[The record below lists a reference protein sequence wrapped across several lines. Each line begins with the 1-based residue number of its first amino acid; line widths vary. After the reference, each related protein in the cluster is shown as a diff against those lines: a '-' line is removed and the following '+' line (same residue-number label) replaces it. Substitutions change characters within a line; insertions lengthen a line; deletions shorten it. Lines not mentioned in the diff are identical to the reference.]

1 MTRFVEIRREG
12 GVKLLCDMET
22 LKEYPLTI
30 ETVINIAN
38 HLNDEILDFDE
49 ILIKT
54 ADKYD
59 KDVKN
64 RDGLILGDV
73 LTTSFNA
80 VVDLMPPRTELHNSS
95 NEKMYEKF
103 GAFDKGGKF
112 KGYKKDVD
120 VKLLEEI
127 RHTLVSLSGLK
138 AFDSLGDNVK
148 SNDSHVNVLISEL
161 IPLNFEELIKEIDE
175 VLE

>member
-1 MTRFVEIRREG
+1 MTRFVEIAREG
-12 GVKLLCDMET
+12 GVKLLCDRET

-59 KDVKN
+59 KNIKN

-80 VVDLMPPRTELHNSS
+80 VVTLMPPRTELHNLS
-95 NEKMYEKF
+95 NVKMYEKF
-103 GAFDKGGKF
+103 GAFDKFGKF
-112 KGYKKDVD
+112 KYHKDVPVD
-120 VKLLEEI
+120 LLKKI
-127 RHTLVSLSGLK
+127 QHTLISLEGLRATDYNCPATGYVSLRVDDLVDLD
-138 AFDSLGDNVK
+138 FT
-148 SNDSHVNVLISEL
+148 
-161 IPLNFEELIKEIDE
+161 ELIKEIDE

>member
-1 MTRFVEIRREG
+1 MVRFVEIARAG
-12 GVKLLCDMET
+12 GVKLLCDRET

-80 VVDLMPPRTELHNSS
+80 VVDLMPPRTELHNQS
-95 NEKMYEKF
+95 NKKMYKKF
-103 GAFDKGGKF
+103 GAFDEFGKF
-112 KGYKKDVD
+112 KYHKDVPVD
-120 VKLLEEI
+120 LLKKI
-127 RHTLVSLSGLK
+127 QHTLISLEGLRATDYNCPATGYVSLRV
-138 AFDSLGDNVK
+138 DD
-148 SNDSHVNVLISEL
+148 LIDL
-161 IPLNFEELIKEIDE
+161 DFTELIKEIDE

>member
-1 MTRFVEIRREG
+1 MTRFVEIAREG
-12 GVKLLCDMET
+12 GVRLLCDRET

-30 ETVINIAN
+30 ETAINIAN

-80 VVDLMPPRTELHNSS
+80 VVDLMPLRTKLHNQS
-95 NEKMYEKF
+95 NVKMYREF
-103 GAFDKGGKF
+103 GAFDKDGKF

-120 VKLLEEI
+120 VKLLEKI
-127 RHTLVSLSGLK
+127 RHELVSIGGLR
-138 AFDSLGDNVK
+138 ATDYNCPATGYVSLRVDDLV
-148 SNDSHVNVLISEL
+148 DLD
-161 IPLNFEELIKEIDE
+161 FTELIKEIDE

>member
-1 MTRFVEIRREG
+1 MVRFVEISREG
-12 GVKLLCDMET
+12 GVRLLCDRET

-38 HLNDEILDFDE
+38 HLNEEILAFE
-49 ILIKT
+49 NCLIQFGKSFET
-54 ADKYD
+54 QCKNQEGVVLS
-59 KDVKN
+59 DVS
-64 RDGLILGDV
+64 L
-73 LTTSFNA
+73 TSF
-80 VVDLMPPRTELHNSS
+80 RTIVEVMEWESKSHKLS
-95 NEKMYEKF
+95 NNKMYKEF
-103 GAFDKGGKF
+103 GAFDKDGKF

-120 VKLLEEI
+120 VKLIEEI

-161 IPLNFEELIKEIDE
+161 IPLHFEELIKEIDE

>member
-1 MTRFVEIRREG
+1 MTRFVEITREG
-12 GVKLLCDMET
+12 GVKLLCDRET

-80 VVDLMPPRTELHNSS
+80 VVDLMPARTELHNQS
-95 NEKMYEKF
+95 NLKMYREF
-103 GAFDKGGKF
+103 GAFDEFGKF
-112 KGYKKDVD
+112 KYHKDVPVD
-120 VKLLEEI
+120 LLKKI
-127 RHTLVSLSGLK
+127 QHTLISLEGLRATDYNCPATGYVSLRVDDLVDLD
-138 AFDSLGDNVK
+138 FT
-148 SNDSHVNVLISEL
+148 
-161 IPLNFEELIKEIDE
+161 ELIKEIDE